1 MIELDAFTHEVRDF
15 IAAALTPEL
24 KRAGALGAGIY
35 ADQPV
40 ALAWHQIL
48 NERGWAVPAWPVEH
62 GGTGWSVEQ
71 MSIFERELTLAQA
84 PIVSPNATRM
94 VGPVIMAF
102 GKREQIEHYLPRIR
116 SGEDWWAQGYSEPG
130 AGSDLASLSCRAE
143 RIGGEYVI
151 NGTKIWTTHAQWS
164 NKMFCLVRTDSS
176 GKPQRGISFL
186 LFDLNLPGIE
196 IKPLISIS
204 GDHEL
209 NQVFFDNARVPA
221 SSLLGEENDGWT
233 VAKYLLQHERGGRY
247 TTRLS
252 VRLGQLKAFA
262 EGPGAGGTPALAD
275 DADFARRLNDAQIQL
290 DTLAAF
296 EARLFASINAGE
308 TVGASSS
315 LLKIRGTELRQ
326 LVSTLA
332 MEAAGHYG
340 LPYQPDARAFR
351 SNARA
356 VGPDAALTAMPQ
368 YLNDRAA
375 SIYAGSNEVQHNI
388 LAKAVLG
395 L

>member
-1 MIELDAFTHEVRDF
+1 MNDLDTFTEEVRDF
-15 IAAALTPEL
+15 LASALTPEL
-24 KRAGALGAGIY
+24 QRAGALGAGIY

-40 ALAWHQIL
+40 ALAWHKIL
-48 NERGWAVPAWPVEH
+48 NDKGWAVPAWPEEY
-62 GGTGWSVEQ
+62 GGTGWSIEQ
-71 MSIFERELTLAQA
+71 MTIFERELTLAQA
-84 PIVSPNATRM
+84 PIISPNATRM

-102 GKREQIEHYLPRIR
+102 GSSAQIDHYLPRIR

-143 RIGGEYVI
+143 RDGDEYVI

-164 NKMFCLVRTDSS
+164 NKMFCLVRTDAS
-176 GKPQRGISFL
+176 GKPQRGITFL
-186 LFDLNLPGIE
+186 LFDLDLPGIE

-209 NQVFFDNARVPA
+209 NQVFFDDARVPVD
-221 SSLLGEENDGWT
+221 SLLGDENDGWT

-252 VRLGQLKAFA
+252 VKLGLLRAFA
-262 EGPGAGGTPALAD
+262 GEPGAGGSPALMAD
-275 DADFARRLNDAQIQL
+275 PSFAMRINDAQVQL
-290 DTLAAF
+290 DTLAAL
-296 EARLFASINAGE
+296 EARLFGAIAAGE
-308 TVGASSS
+308 TIGASSS
-315 LLKIRGTELRQ
+315 VLKIRGTELRQ

-340 LPYQPDARAFR
+340 LPYQHEAREFG
-351 SNARA
+351 SNATF
-356 VGPDAALTAMPQ
+356 VGPEPALTAMPQ